1 MRTSSEASPVSP
13 LQPGQIRLLVVEDHR
28 DTTRML
34 YLLLIGLGYAV
45 KTAGDASAA
54 LELASQES
62 FDILISDIGLPDE
75 TGYELMKQIHSRP
88 TELKAR
94 GSGVMDGERLTCHLA
109 GCEKRKSPPIDL
121 EVQHSAATLQSHS
134 RAPRAQTGERDGS
147 GQGVPDILGVES
159 HRVHAVCAVDSLD
172 WSQ

>member
-1 MRTSSEASPVSP
+1 MRTSSESSPVSP

-45 KTAGDASAA
+45 KTAGDASTA

-75 TGYELMKQIHSRP
+75 TGYELMKQIRERHSMKGIAVTAYG
-88 TELKAR
+88 TEEDFRRSRDAGFSEHLLKPVEL
-94 GSGVMDGERLTCHLA
+94 SRLHEVIQRVLA
-109 GCEKRKSPPIDL
+109 CE
-121 EVQHSAATLQSHS
+121 
-134 RAPRAQTGERDGS
+134 
-147 GQGVPDILGVES
+147 
-159 HRVHAVCAVDSLD
+159 
-172 WSQ
+172 

>member
-1 MRTSSEASPVSP
+1 MRTSSEPVLFP

-75 TGYELMKQIHSRP
+75 TGYELMKQIRERHSMKGIAVTAYG
-88 TELKAR
+88 TEEDFRRSRDAGFSEHLLKPVEL
-94 GSGVMDGERLTCHLA
+94 SRLHEVIQRVLA
-109 GCEKRKSPPIDL
+109 CE
-121 EVQHSAATLQSHS
+121 
-134 RAPRAQTGERDGS
+134 
-147 GQGVPDILGVES
+147 
-159 HRVHAVCAVDSLD
+159 
-172 WSQ
+172 

>member
-1 MRTSSEASPVSP
+1 MRTSSESSPVSP

-75 TGYELMKQIHSRP
+75 TGYELMKQIRERHSMKGIAVTAFG
-88 TELKAR
+88 TEEDFRRSRDAGFSEHLLKPVEL
-94 GSGVMDGERLTCHLA
+94 SRLHEVIQRVLA
-109 GCEKRKSPPIDL
+109 CE
-121 EVQHSAATLQSHS
+121 
-134 RAPRAQTGERDGS
+134 
-147 GQGVPDILGVES
+147 
-159 HRVHAVCAVDSLD
+159 
-172 WSQ
+172 

>member
-1 MRTSSEASPVSP
+1 MGTSSESSPVSP

-75 TGYELMKQIHSRP
+75 TGYELMKQIRERHSMKGIAVTAFG
-88 TELKAR
+88 TEEDFRRSRDAGFSEHLLKPVEL
-94 GSGVMDGERLTCHLA
+94 SRLHEVIQRVLA
-109 GCEKRKSPPIDL
+109 CE
-121 EVQHSAATLQSHS
+121 
-134 RAPRAQTGERDGS
+134 
-147 GQGVPDILGVES
+147 
-159 HRVHAVCAVDSLD
+159 
-172 WSQ
+172 

>member
-1 MRTSSEASPVSP
+1 MRTSSESSPVSP

-75 TGYELMKQIHSRP
+75 TGYELMKQIRERHSMKGIAVTAYG
-88 TELKAR
+88 TEEDFRRSRDAGFSEHLLKPVEL
-94 GSGVMDGERLTCHLA
+94 SRLHEVIQRVLA
-109 GCEKRKSPPIDL
+109 CE
-121 EVQHSAATLQSHS
+121 
-134 RAPRAQTGERDGS
+134 
-147 GQGVPDILGVES
+147 
-159 HRVHAVCAVDSLD
+159 
-172 WSQ
+172 